1 MPLEGRHAVIP
12 AVSGDALTSVD
23 GWRLYLL
30 KQCNLIIEL
39 LGREWPDPP
48 LQSLVAA
55 NDAGSETQGNT
66 DGKSA
71 VPLCSTCGSDSEH
84 QEKAEDPLL
93 SDYRLEADRA
103 DRAYEEFCTRSFTDE
118 NFVAL
123 WMSAAY
129 VQAVQYTFV
138 VGVTEAGYKR
148 ILSLAACSLQHT
160 EALKGM
166 LEQLARRGLRMSES
180 LLYVIPGAVGLR
192 RALVAHS
199 GDRIVV
205 QRCLAEKRAR
215 VLSYLPQEYRLK
227 VGRALHHAWGALEY
241 GDALGALK
249 RLQQR
254 VYRINES
261 AGRALA
267 KGLEETLTVH
277 RAGAYMALGRSL
289 TTTRVI
295 TRLAQRLCG
304 RLRQRSD
311 WMPSD
316 QRSTFMALDL
326 MAMEAGMYRLG
337 HAAYLPALREQ
348 LTGLNQPHSTRI

>member
-1 MPLEGRHAVIP
+1 MPLEGRNAVIP

-23 GWRLYLL
+23 DWRLYLL

-55 NDAGSETQGNT
+55 NDAGSKTQGNT

-71 VPLCSTCGSDSEH
+71 VPLCST
-84 QEKAEDPLL
+84 
-93 SDYRLEADRA
+93 
-103 DRAYEEFCTRSFTDE
+103 
-118 NFVAL
+118 
-123 WMSAAY
+123 Y
-129 VQAVQYTFV
+129 VQAVQYPFV
-138 VGVTEAGYKR
+138 VGVTEAGYKG

-160 EALKGM
+160 EALKGV

-215 VLSYLPQEYRLK
+215 VLSFLPQEYRLK

-254 VYRINES
+254 VHRINES

-267 KGLEETLTVH
+267 KGLEETLAYSDGSAPPIPEHARHQFRSMRAINSGACAPRTCTCVH
-277 RAGAYMALGRSL
+277 GSCWGCWSWCDRGYN
-289 TTTRVI
+289 VV
-295 TRLAQRLCG
+295 
-304 RLRQRSD
+304 
-311 WMPSD
+311 
-316 QRSTFMALDL
+316 
-326 MAMEAGMYRLG
+326 
-337 HAAYLPALREQ
+337 
-348 LTGLNQPHSTRI
+348 

>member
-1 MPLEGRHAVIP
+1 MSEFPYHIALFNDATNCRNPVTS
-12 AVSGDALTSVD
+12 AVSSGALAGVGD
-23 GWRLYLL
+23 WRLYLL

-55 NDAGSETQGNT
+55 DDAGSETQGNT
-66 DGKSA
+66 DGKSV
-71 VPLCSTCGSDSEH
+71 VPLCSTCGNDSEH
-84 QEKAEDPLL
+84 QEKAEDPFL
-93 SDYRLEADRA
+93 SHYRLEADRA

-160 EALKGM
+160 EALEGM

-192 RALVAHS
+192 WALVAHS

-205 QRCLAEKRAR
+205 
-215 VLSYLPQEYRLK
+215 
-227 VGRALHHAWGALEY
+227 
-241 GDALGALK
+241 
-249 RLQQR
+249 
-254 VYRINES
+254 
-261 AGRALA
+261 
-267 KGLEETLTVH
+267 
-277 RAGAYMALGRSL
+277 
-289 TTTRVI
+289 
-295 TRLAQRLCG
+295 
-304 RLRQRSD
+304 
-311 WMPSD
+311 
-316 QRSTFMALDL
+316 
-326 MAMEAGMYRLG
+326 
-337 HAAYLPALREQ
+337 
-348 LTGLNQPHSTRI
+348 

>member
-1 MPLEGRHAVIP
+1 MPLTEQNPVTP
-12 AVSGDALTSVD
+12 AVSGDALAGVGD
-23 GWRLYLL
+23 WLLYLL
-30 KQCNLIIEL
+30 KQCNLIVEL

-55 NDAGSETQGNT
+55 DDAGSETQGNT
-66 DGKSA
+66 DGKSDA
-71 VPLCSTCGSDSEH
+71 PLCSTCGSDSER

-123 WMSAAY
+123 WMSAAC

-138 VGVTEAGYKR
+138 VGVTEVGYKR

-166 LEQLARRGLRMSES
+166 LEQLARRGLHMSES
-180 LLYVIPGAVGLR
+180 LLYAIPGAVGLR

-215 VLSYLPQEYRLK
+215 VLSFLPQEYRLK
-227 VGRALHHAWGALEY
+227 VGRALHHAWARWNMVML
-241 GDALGALK
+241 LG
-249 RLQQR
+249 
-254 VYRINES
+254 
-261 AGRALA
+261 
-267 KGLEETLTVH
+267 
-277 RAGAYMALGRSL
+277 
-289 TTTRVI
+289 
-295 TRLAQRLCG
+295 
-304 RLRQRSD
+304 
-311 WMPSD
+311 P
-316 QRSTFMALDL
+316 
-326 MAMEAGMYRLG
+326 
-337 HAAYLPALREQ
+337 
-348 LTGLNQPHSTRI
+348 